1 MTQIAEE
8 PGIDKN
14 AFTFTRTGWVDM
26 IAGSIPDHCEDI
38 KVNFREAFSE
48 TSGLT
53 IVDAYSCALA
63 AAIVTMNGELAFEI
77 EMDPELTGKEER
89 TAAKT
94 AASLAALMVTY
105 LDATDGIDGNETQL
119 TLGEWKKNVK
129 VDEIKVGMYIFS
141 AAVALRSRP
150 LIAEYRTL
158 LNAAGATDQQLQS
171 IIKIAATT
179 AAINKIAI

>member
-94 AASLAALMVTY
+94 AASLAALMATH
-105 LDATDGIDGNETQL
+105 LDASDSLDGPATEL
-119 TLGEWKKNVK
+119 SLGEWKKNNE
-129 VDEIKVGMYIFS
+129 VDEIKVGMYLYA
-141 AAVALRSRP
+141 AAVALRAKP
-150 LIAEYRTL
+150 LILEYSTL
-158 LNAAGATDQQLQS
+158 LQSAGLTVEQLRA
-171 IIKIAATT
+171 IIKIASVT